1 MRIIFC
7 WSSIVGHLKYL
18 KFNEVLLLIMKI
30 IKEFIGVLL
39 SRGGVLLLGTG
50 VLSSEYCSLVGYF

>member
-1 MRIIFC
+1 
-7 WSSIVGHLKYL
+7 
-18 KFNEVLLLIMKI
+18 LLIMKI

>member
-18 KFNEVLLLIMKI
+18 KFNGVLLLIMKI

-39 SRGGVLLLGTG
+39 SRGVLLLGTG